1 MYAYK
6 KNKDKTIKVELSE
19 ETAQLHVSSGNSKIG
34 KISNFSTLPGDKDHC
49 VVNKKLGE
57 ATTDVP
63 GSCTG
68 YSNLCWNSCYAHNS
82 LSRYWGS
89 CTVPW
94 AENTLLLR
102 SGRLWGLL
110 DKWMAKNK
118 PDEFRVNVSGEIE
131 NTDQLTHWCELAAKY
146 PETKFCVYTKNYA
159 ALIEYAKAG
168 KEYPQNMCVNISQWH
183 HCADA
188 AIRKLRE
195 LGVTLNV
202 FEYDDSNVK
211 GNQLSPEDIE
221 RLSKMRHCPAVL
233 ESGKMD
239 HSVQCKTCGYC
250 YDNDGK
256 ETAVYSH

>member
-6 KNKDKTIKVELSE
+6 IEKGQTVRVELSE
-19 ETAQLHVSSGNSKIG
+19 ETAELHISSGNSKIG
-34 KISNFSTLPGDKDHC
+34 KISNFSTLPGDKNHC
-49 VVNKKLGE
+49 VVNAVLNAK
-57 ATTDVP
+57 TTDVP
-63 GSCTG
+63 GTCTG
-68 YSNLCWNSCYAHNS
+68 YSSLCYGACYARNA
-82 LSRYWGS
+82 LARYWGS

-110 DKWMAKNK
+110 DSWMAKHK

-131 NTDQLTHWCELAAKY
+131 DAGQLGHWCELAAKY
-146 PETKFCVYTKNYA
+146 PGTKFCVYTKNYA
-159 ALIEYAKAG
+159 ALIAHAESG
-168 KEYPQNMCVNISQWH
+168 KGYPANMCVNISQWH
-183 HCADA
+183 HCADG

-195 LGVTLNV
+195 LGVSLNV
-202 FEYDDSNVK
+202 FEYDDSNLK
-211 GNQLSPEDIE
+211 GNALPPEDIE
-221 RLSKMRHCPAVL
+221 RLKGMRHCPAVL

-250 YDNDGK
+250 YNNDGK